1 MVWRGSVLGLNLLCS
16 SHSLLFL
23 TPFLQCS
30 LPVFVVLEN
39 LLGWAGR
46 GTCSK
51 PREKQISLQSKKRA
65 GRSGGDWQVLIN
77 TEEETRAFLE

>member
-16 SHSLLFL
+16 SPSLLFL
-23 TPFLQCS
+23 TPFLQSS
-30 LPVFVVLEN
+30 LPVSVALEN

-51 PREKQISLQSKKRA
+51 PGEKQISLQSKKRA
-65 GRSGGDWQVLIN
+65 GSSGGGWQALIN
-77 TEEETRAFLE
+77 TGEETSAFLE